1 MMAQGRFHIVSLT
14 DWHVPYH
21 DPQAIDAA
29 LGFVDNLQP
38 QVLVI
43 HELHDFYALSRFDK
57 DPARIVGLQ
66 DEIDQV
72 TRYLKVL
79 RNTCPGARII
89 LLKSNHLD
97 RLKKYLWK
105 NAPALASLRALQVE
119 KLLELEKHRV
129 EYMESF
135 THQGFLFKH
144 GSIVRAGSGMTA
156 RAELTKEGISGA
168 SGHTHRL
175 AQIYRR
181 LRGGEFTWIE
191 SGCLCQLDPDYL
203 EGTADWQQ
211 GFSLVSFAAAD
222 RKTYWATCIPI
233 IDYEVP
239 L

>member
-1 MMAQGRFHIVSLT
+1 MDPGKFNIVSLT

-21 DPQAIDAA
+21 DPLAINAA
-29 LGFVDNLQP
+29 LGFVAKLQP
-38 QVLVI
+38 QVLVV
-43 HELHDFYALSRFDK
+43 HEVHDFYALSRFDK
-57 DPARIVGLQ
+57 DPARINSLQ

-72 TRYLKVL
+72 TAYFTVL
-79 RNTCPGARII
+79 RNTCPAARII
-89 LLKSNHLD
+89 LLKSNHLA

-105 NAPALASLRALQVE
+105 NAPALASLRALHIE
-119 KLLELEKHRV
+119 GLLELEKHRI
-129 EYMESF
+129 EYMDDF

-156 RAELTKEGISGA
+156 RAELIKEGVSGA

-181 LRGGEFTWIE
+181 IRGGAFTWIE
-191 SGCLCQLDPDYL
+191 SGCLCKLDPDYL

-211 GFSLVSFAAAD
+211 GFSWVSFASPQ
-222 RKTYWATCIPI
+222 RKTYWATAVPI